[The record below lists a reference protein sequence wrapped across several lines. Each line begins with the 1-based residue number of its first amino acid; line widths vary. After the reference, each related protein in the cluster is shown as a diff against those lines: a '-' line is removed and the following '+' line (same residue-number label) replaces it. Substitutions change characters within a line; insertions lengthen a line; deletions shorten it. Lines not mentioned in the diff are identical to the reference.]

1 MILQNPSKETETGG
15 AAKPMKDTDNTTAST
30 ANNEQKGINL
40 SEDMDD
46 CLELLGSADFDQSLE
61 LCSLSGQSI
70 DKEIDEFL
78 KSIEEITNNTTEN
91 VPTIENIGSIEKV
104 EFKRTLKFHDNRNIK
119 KTRFNN
125 NSPFTDAST
134 QVEVEPEEGKKVA
147 TVAPIAST
155 PWITVQLGRA
165 VDPRWL
171 WTQTCPWGRSPNPPT
186 DFYSQGQDP
195 LGSLK
200 NKIHYVP
207 LGTIVSMYDQD
218 HIRSEILE
226 QWQPRKGVRVDQFI
240 LWLRDHIRVQVQG
253 MFGLINENR
262 QDHWVR
268 RLLQVHWKV
277 AKEDVRLAVKIR
289 YRGALHEL
297 EAMLARTRQ
306 PTWQEVDLVTKL
318 LWWPSNIRHE

>member
-1 MILQNPSKETETGG
+1 MSTEEEPPKPQHNDDQPGNSSATQGTVSKTDKTAVGTVTTAEKGVETAVRTGTGVETATQTGVEATKPNNPSKETETGG
-15 AAKPMKDTDNTTAST
+15 AAKPMKDNTTAST
-30 ANNEQKGINL
+30 ANNEQK
-40 SEDMDD
+40 
-46 CLELLGSADFDQSLE
+46 
-61 LCSLSGQSI
+61 
-70 DKEIDEFL
+70 
-78 KSIEEITNNTTEN
+78 
-91 VPTIENIGSIEKV
+91 
-104 EFKRTLKFHDNRNIK
+104 
-119 KTRFNN
+119 
-125 NSPFTDAST
+125 DAST

-165 VDPRWL
+165 VDPRWM

-226 QWQPRKGVRVDQFI
+226 QWQPRKGVRVDHFI

-253 MFGLINENR
+253 IFGLINENR

-297 EAMLARTRQ
+297 EAMLARKRQ